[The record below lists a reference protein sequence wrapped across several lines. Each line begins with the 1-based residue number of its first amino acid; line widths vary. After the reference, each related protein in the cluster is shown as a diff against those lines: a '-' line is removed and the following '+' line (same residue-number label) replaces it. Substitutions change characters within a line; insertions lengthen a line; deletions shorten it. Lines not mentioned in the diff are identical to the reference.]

1 MKKLFNSM
9 ILLLFAMLLWQC
21 GADSSQFSAEMTREL
36 SRLPVQ
42 NGNTGL
48 AYINVKM
55 LRESDF
61 YDMVNDS
68 INAHLGHQRDFQEFL
83 SQTGFDF
90 RNDVDEIYAVFD
102 PGNRRFD
109 HSALLVAIGNFQP
122 EKITGYI
129 NQKAPEGKLVSESYG
144 DFRLLRPEGGENVF
158 CFANE
163 SHAVFGT
170 ENRVKAW
177 LDKLDSGENAGIDS
191 NLRERL
197 SEIKFKNGMW
207 VTVNAEKMVD
217 KLMDQIPDTPDKRYF
232 QPLQSVEQVFF
243 SAKVDDA
250 IRVDGAGLFSDA
262 KNAGLF
268 RDALKGALAAFKL
281 SLSYDREA
289 VDIVNK
295 VNIETYKRKIRVN
308 VEVTK
313 REIEKMIRRHQGLAV
328 R

>member
-1 MKKLFNSM
+1 MKKLFNSA
-9 ILLLFAMLLWQC
+9 LLLLLVAMLWQC
-21 GADSSQFSAEMTREL
+21 GTDSSPFSAEMTQEL

-42 NGNTGL
+42 NGNSGL
-48 AYINVKM
+48 AYINIKM

-68 INAHLGHQRDFQEFL
+68 INSHIEHQRDFQEFL

-102 PGNRRFD
+102 SHARQRSG
-109 HSALLVAIGNFQP
+109 SALLVAIGSYQP
-122 EKITGYI
+122 EKITDYI
-129 NQKAPEGKLVSESYG
+129 NQKAPEGKLQRETYG
-144 DFRLLRPEGGENVF
+144 KYQLIRPEDGDNLF

-163 SHAVFGT
+163 KHAIFGT

-177 LDKLDSGENAGIDS
+177 LDKFDSGEPEGIDS
-191 NLRERL
+191 HLRERL
-197 SEIKFKNGMW
+197 SDIKYKKGMW
-207 VTVNAEKMVD
+207 VTVNAKDMVGN
-217 KLMDQIPDTPDKRYF
+217 LMEQIPDASTKRHF

-262 KNAGLF
+262 KNAELF
-268 RDALKGALAAFKL
+268 RDAIKGALAAFKL

-295 VNIETYKRKIRVN
+295 VNIETYKRKIKVS

-313 REIEKMIRRHQGLAV
+313 KEIEKIIRRQQGLAV